1 MAESFENL
9 DNILRDWAGTK
20 TSCRGIEQVR
30 KTGRGMIKISGR
42 FRQFYFLQKTRITKM
57 KNALK
62 SRSLFVFYPQK
73 KRKDTFF

>member
-1 MAESFENL
+1 MFEC
-9 DNILRDWAGTK
+9 
-20 TSCRGIEQVR
+20 SGIQQKYGVL
-30 KTGRGMIKISGR
+30 ISGR